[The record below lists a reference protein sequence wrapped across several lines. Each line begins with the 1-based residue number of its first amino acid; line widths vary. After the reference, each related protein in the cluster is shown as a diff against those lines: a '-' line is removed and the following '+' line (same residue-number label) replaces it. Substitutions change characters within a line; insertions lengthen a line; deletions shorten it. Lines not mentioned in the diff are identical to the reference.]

1 MRKIRLDRVKSFLAM
16 LKTRF
21 LQKSRRNLRLSAV
34 MLIVCVFSAVVY
46 ASVSMNMFSTTIG
59 SRGAVKTLGVGVY
72 WDVGCNN
79 PVSSIDWGVV
89 DPGSRENVT
98 VYVRNEA
105 NVPAVISL
113 STENWDPPEAS
124 SYMTLG
130 WDYSGQT
137 LEPGESIGVTLTLSI
152 SSDIQDVTEFDFDI
166 VIAVVG

>member
-1 MRKIRLDRVKSFLAM
+1 MGKIRLDRVKSFLAM

-21 LQKSRRNLRLSAV
+21 LQKIRRNLRLSAV

-79 PVSSIDWGVV
+79 PVSIIDWGVV

-105 NVPAVISL
+105 NVPAVVSL
-113 STENWDPPEAS
+113 STENWNPPEAS

>member
-1 MRKIRLDRVKSFLAM
+1 MGKIRLDRVKSFLAM

-21 LQKSRRNLRLSAV
+21 LQKIRRNLRLSAV
-34 MLIVCVFSAVVY
+34 MLIICVFSALVY
-46 ASVSMNMFSTTIG
+46 ASVSMNMFSTTIC

-72 WDVGCNN
+72 WDAGCNN

-89 DPGSRENVT
+89 DPGSQENVT
-98 VYVRNEA
+98 VYMRNEA
-105 NVPAVISL
+105 NVPAIVSL

-124 SYMTLG
+124 SYLTLG

-137 LEPGESIGVTLTLSI
+137 LEPGESIEVTLILSI

-166 VIAVVG
+166 VITVVG